1 MDDDDLVKILEE
13 SFYLFKARLSDED
26 FKKVKS
32 INFDKNKTV
41 WELVARDPYLGGKFT
56 GVVLEKLQTSNLLKN
71 DKQEKFLKFM
81 REGYMQNEAIDLLE
95 FKKFLKN

>member
-13 SFYLFKARLSDED
+13 SFYLFKERLSDED

-56 GVVLEKLQTSNLLKN
+56 GVVLEKLQTLNLLKN
-71 DKQEKFLKFM
+71 DKQEEFLKFM
-81 REGYMQNEAIDLLE
+81 KEGYMQNEAIDLLE

>member
-13 SFYLFKARLSDED
+13 SFYLFKERLSDED

-32 INFDKNKTV
+32 INFDKNKTG
-41 WELVARDPYLGGKFT
+41 WELVARDPYLGGKFAS
-56 GVVLEKLQTSNLLKN
+56 VVLEKVQALNLLKN
-71 DKQEKFLKFM
+71 DKKNEFIEFI
-81 REGYMQNEAIDLLE
+81 GDNYMKSEPIDLLE